1 MEAGD
6 ASFRAAHQ
14 ALQQSAVA
22 RRGEARALPEEECS
36 NLVNRDLEEM
46 TEEEFAAELKR
57 RWDEYQR
64 DPSVGIPWSEV
75 KRQG

>member
-1 MEAGD
+1 M
-6 ASFRAAHQ
+6 
-14 ALQQSAVA
+14 
-22 RRGEARALPEEECS
+22 ALPEEECS